1 MGNLSSF
8 SENCRVSS
16 LMCVYIHKFSKN
28 MVNFSPPP
36 ARHEYSQGYSNIYSN
51 NYISGDGIRVSNGP
65 RPDARR
71 RKKERKREARE
82 ILLCV
87 HSVWSRRAISRSVGK
102 CCVLYNVHFG
112 GIETCGQN
120 GIIFIIQGRFP
131 ADAFGISVVTL
142 GRHMKIS

>member
-71 RKKERKREARE
+71 RKKERKRHARFYSAY
-82 ILLCV
+82 IAFGV
-87 HSVWSRRAISRSVGK
+87 GGPSVDRSENVVCYTMSTLAASRRADK
-102 CCVLYNVHFG
+102 TVLY
-112 GIETCGQN
+112 
-120 GIIFIIQGRFP
+120 
-131 ADAFGISVVTL
+131 L
-142 GRHMKIS
+142 